1 MFTGIDYVL
10 YTQKKQEVFI
20 QDVKNSFSLWSN
32 PHYVIDDEDETTDI
46 YVAKNKYM
54 FDLMDEKG
62 FYTNK
67 DSGEGPFLLIFNSNY
82 SSDSNSITLVL
93 PKDIDTSKF
102 ARKVFEWLKTIL

>member
-46 YVAKNKYM
+46 YVAKNKNM

-67 DSGEGPFLLIFNSNY
+67 DSGEGPFLLI
-82 SSDSNSITLVL
+82 SDSNSITLVL
-93 PKDIDTSKF
+93 PKDIETSKF

>member
-46 YVAKNKYM
+46 YVAKK
-54 FDLMDEKG
+54 
-62 FYTNK
+62 
-67 DSGEGPFLLIFNSNY
+67 
-82 SSDSNSITLVL
+82 
-93 PKDIDTSKF
+93 
-102 ARKVFEWLKTIL
+102 

>member
-46 YVAKNKYM
+46 YVAKNK
-54 FDLMDEKG
+54 
-62 FYTNK
+62 
-67 DSGEGPFLLIFNSNY
+67 
-82 SSDSNSITLVL
+82 
-93 PKDIDTSKF
+93 
-102 ARKVFEWLKTIL
+102 

>member
-46 YVAKNKYM
+46 YVLKINICSILWTKKDFIPLRILAKVH
-54 FDLMDEKG
+54 
-62 FYTNK
+62 FY
-67 DSGEGPFLLIFNSNY
+67 LYLI
-82 SSDSNSITLVL
+82 V
-93 PKDIDTSKF
+93 
-102 ARKVFEWLKTIL
+102 TILQIVIA